1 MRPLDLNYNVIELK
15 AGDLG
20 DTKTAAAGKADDDSV
35 TSVVRRSASAGLQ
48 IGKDD
53 CKLTTAQQTRWV
65 EVPGCDNRHNFLRL
79 KWESWAVTM
88 SAGGWPEGNKNHGPK
103 SG

>member
-1 MRPLDLNYNVIELK
+1 MRPLDLYHNVIQLK

-20 DTKTAAAGKADDDSV
+20 DTETTATGEANNDTV
-35 TSVVRRSASAGLQ
+35 PSVVRRSASAGLQ
-48 IGKDD
+48 IGQDG

-65 EVPGCDNRHNFLRL
+65 KVPRRDDRHNVLRF
-79 KWESWAVTM
+79 KRESWAVTM
-88 SAGGWPEGNKNHGPK
+88 STGGWPEGNKNHGPK